1 MERLLTDGGD
11 LDSMDRSLLDYNG
24 INNGVN
30 CSKPG
35 NGTVTSPMSD
45 LNVSLIGNGNG
56 SANGAGGMNGS
67 TTNGVVT
74 PTVTPTLT
82 SPTSYK
88 SSENGPPAPALS
100 PTAVTTQ
107 MMNKRDIVVR
117 FTEDRNSVQNVKMTL
132 SASQQQQQHNSSSNA
147 SASKSSHAMP
157 PPEAYRC
164 VEDLLDQTDCGRGR
178 RPIARLGKKNLF
190 AESKKAS
197 RVACVMCRQINWFR
211 SSFVIANYPLERAV

>member
-24 INNGVN
+24 VN
-30 CSKPG
+30 SKPV

-45 LNVSLIGNGNG
+45 LNVSLLGNGNG
-56 SANGAGGMNGS
+56 SANGGMNGS
-67 TTNGVVT
+67 TTNGNGVT
-74 PTVTPTLT
+74 PTATPTLT

-88 SSENGPPAPALS
+88 SSENGPPAPAALS

-132 SASQQQQQHNSSSNA
+132 SATSPANAHASQQQHNSSSSA
-147 SASKSSHAMP
+147 SASKSAHQMP

-178 RPIARLGKKNLF
+178 RTIARICIFLSLSLRVQRKTLRDECVICSDKSIG
-190 AESKKAS
+190 SVAS
-197 RVACVMCRQINWFR
+197 YC
-211 SSFVIANYPLERAV
+211 